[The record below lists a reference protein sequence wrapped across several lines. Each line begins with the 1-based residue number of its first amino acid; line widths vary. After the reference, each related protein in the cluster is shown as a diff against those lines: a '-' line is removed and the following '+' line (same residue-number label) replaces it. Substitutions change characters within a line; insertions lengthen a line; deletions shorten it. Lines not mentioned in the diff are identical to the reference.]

1 MLFASFDSFF
11 RKLFRR
17 AANAILPAR
26 LQALD
31 IGISNFTEENFALR
45 VRTNPDSVYA
55 GTDGAALWRARSRL
69 EDRRENAMG
78 TSAGNGLIFDWASA
92 GPRTPSWPAHVMLDD
107 ETLRDGLQSPSVTDP
122 PAAAKVE
129 ILHLMEKLG
138 IETLDV
144 GLPGAGA
151 RQREAVLA
159 LCREISSQRMR
170 IRANCAA
177 RTMMVDIRPI
187 AEVSQLTGVPIE
199 ALVFI
204 GSSPIRQYAEE
215 WTIEQIQRHTRE
227 AITFA
232 VKEGL
237 DVTYVTED
245 TIRSSPAH
253 LRILFAEAIE
263 AGAKRL
269 CLCDTCG
276 AATPEAVW
284 NLVSWVKKF
293 LSETGARSSIGIDW
307 HGHRD
312 RGLDVA
318 NTLAAIEA
326 GASRVHGT
334 AFGIGERVG
343 NTPMEQLLVN
353 LNLLGMRHDDLSSLQ
368 AYVDS
373 VSAATGVP
381 VPANTPVIGRD
392 AFRTATGVH
401 ASAILKAQKKGDRW
415 LTDYVYSGVPASVIG
430 RTQEIE
436 IGPLSGSSNVIFYL
450 TQRGIVAS
458 HELIQTVL
466 LAAKESS
473 RILQEPEVLA
483 IVQRFDGFPRR

>member
-1 MLFASFDSFF
+1 M
-11 RKLFRR
+11 
-17 AANAILPAR
+17 
-26 LQALD
+26 
-31 IGISNFTEENFALR
+31 GIS
-45 VRTNPDSVYA
+45 V
-55 GTDGAALWRARSRL
+55 
-69 EDRRENAMG
+69 
-78 TSAGNGLIFDWASA
+78 GNGLIFDWARA
-92 GPRTPSWPAHVMLDD
+92 GPRTTSWPAHVMLDD

-122 PAAAKVE
+122 PVGAKIE
-129 ILHLMEKLG
+129 ILHLMENLG
-138 IETLDV
+138 IETVDV
-144 GLPGAGA
+144 GLPGAGT

-159 LCREISSQRMR
+159 LCREISDRRMH
-170 IRANCAA
+170 IRPNCAA

-187 AEVSQLTGVPIE
+187 AEASQLTGVPIE
-199 ALVFI
+199 ACLFI

-215 WTIEQIQRHTRE
+215 WTLDQIQRHTRE
-227 AITFA
+227 AIRFA

-237 DVTYVTED
+237 HVMYVTED
-245 TIRSSPAH
+245 TVRSSPAH

-276 AATPEAVW
+276 AATPEAAW

-293 LSETGARSSIGIDW
+293 LAETGADLGIDW

-312 RGLDVA
+312 RGLDLA

-334 AFGIGERVG
+334 ALGIGERVG

-368 AYVDS
+368 GYVDS
-373 VSAATGVP
+373 VSAATSVP

-401 ASAILKAQKKGDRW
+401 AAAIIKAQKKGDRW
-415 LTDYVYSGVPASVIG
+415 LTDNVYSGVPASLIG
-430 RTQEIE
+430 RNQEIE
-436 IGPLSGSSNVIFYL
+436 IGPMSGSSNVIFYL
-450 TQRGIVAS
+450 SQRGIVPG
-458 HELIQTVL
+458 HELIQAVL
-466 LAAKESS
+466 LAAKESN
-473 RILQEPEVLA
+473 RILQEPEILA
-483 IVQRFDGFPRR
+483 IVRRFENVTS

>member
-1 MLFASFDSFF
+1 M
-11 RKLFRR
+11 
-17 AANAILPAR
+17 
-26 LQALD
+26 
-31 IGISNFTEENFALR
+31 GISLK
-45 VRTNPDSVYA
+45 D
-55 GTDGAALWRARSRL
+55 
-69 EDRRENAMG
+69 
-78 TSAGNGLIFDWASA
+78 GLIFDWAGA
-92 GPRTPSWPAHVMLDD
+92 GPRTTTWPAHVMLDD

-122 PAAAKVE
+122 SVGAKIE
-129 ILHLMEKLG
+129 ILHFMENLG
-138 IETLDV
+138 IETVDV
-144 GLPGAGA
+144 GLPGAGT
-151 RQREAVLA
+151 RQREAVHA
-159 LCREISSQRMR
+159 LCREISDLRMR
-170 IRANCAA
+170 IHPNCAA

-187 AEVSQLTGVPIE
+187 AEASQLTGVPIE
-199 ALVFI
+199 ACLFI

-215 WTIEQIQRHTRE
+215 WTLDQILRHTRE
-227 AITFA
+227 AIRFA

-237 DVTYVTED
+237 DVMYVTED
-245 TIRSSPAH
+245 TVRSSPEH

-293 LSETGARSSIGIDW
+293 LAETGADLGIDW

-312 RGLDVA
+312 RGLDLA

-334 AFGIGERVG
+334 ALGIGERVG

-368 AYVDS
+368 GYVDS
-373 VSAATGVP
+373 VSAATSVP

-401 ASAILKAQKKGDRW
+401 AAAIIKAQKKGDRW
-415 LTDYVYSGVPASVIG
+415 LTDHVYSGVPASLIG
-430 RTQEIE
+430 RNQEIE
-436 IGPLSGSSNVIFYL
+436 IGPMSGSSNVIFYL
-450 TQRGIVAS
+450 SERGIVPG
-458 HELIQTVL
+458 HELTQVIL
-466 LAAKESS
+466 LAAKESN
-473 RILQEPEVLA
+473 RILQEPEILA
-483 IVQRFDGFPRR
+483 IVRRFEDVTS

>member
-1 MLFASFDSFF
+1 M
-11 RKLFRR
+11 
-17 AANAILPAR
+17 
-26 LQALD
+26 
-31 IGISNFTEENFALR
+31 GIS
-45 VRTNPDSVYA
+45 V
-55 GTDGAALWRARSRL
+55 
-69 EDRRENAMG
+69 
-78 TSAGNGLIFDWASA
+78 GNGLIFDWAGA
-92 GPRTPSWPAHVMLDD
+92 GPRTTSWPAHVMLDD

-129 ILHLMEKLG
+129 ILHLMENLG
-138 IETLDV
+138 IETVDV

-159 LCREISSQRMR
+159 LCREISDRRMH
-170 IRANCAA
+170 IRPNCAA
-177 RTMMVDIRPI
+177 RTMMVDILPI
-187 AEVSQLTGVPIE
+187 AEASQLTGVPIE
-199 ALVFI
+199 ACLFI

-215 WTIEQIQRHTRE
+215 WTLEQILRHTRE
-227 AITFA
+227 AIRFA

-237 DVTYVTED
+237 EVMYVTED

-293 LSETGARSSIGIDW
+293 LAETGADLGIDW

-312 RGLDVA
+312 RGLDLA

-334 AFGIGERVG
+334 ALGIGERVG

-368 AYVDS
+368 GYVDS
-373 VSAATGVP
+373 VSAATSVP

-401 ASAILKAQKKGDRW
+401 AAAIIKAQKKGDRW
-415 LTDYVYSGVPASVIG
+415 LTDHVYSGVPASLIG
-430 RTQEIE
+430 RSQEIE
-436 IGPLSGSSNVIFYL
+436 VGPMSGSSNVVFYL
-450 TQRGIVAS
+450 SQRGIVAN
-458 HELIQTVL
+458 HELIQAVL

-473 RILQEPEVLA
+473 RILQEPEILA
-483 IVQRFDGFPRR
+483 IVRRFEKVTS